1 MDTISSVEEL
11 RAHTRAWRLREEPI
25 ALVPTMGNLHAGHLK
40 LVQHAKALAP
50 RVVVSIFVNPMQF
63 AANEDYE
70 GYPLSM
76 ELDARALME
85 ADADVLFAP
94 GVSAVYP
101 GGVKGTTSVV
111 VPGLNSVLEGEHRP
125 SHFNGVTT
133 VVTKLFNM
141 VQPDIAVFGE
151 KDYQQL
157 LIIRRMV
164 KDLDMPVRIE
174 AVGTV
179 REHDG
184 LAMSSRN
191 SYLTATQR
199 TLAPRLH
206 QVLLDVKTV
215 VEAGAGD
222 FQGIERA
229 AMQQLA
235 ETGMVVD
242 YVSIRRQS
250 DLALPKAGDRQLVVL
265 AAARIGA
272 TRLIDNNQISIT

>member
-40 LVQHAKALAP
+40 LVQHAKAIAA

-101 GGVKGTTSVV
+101 GGVEGTTSVV

>member
-1 MDTISSVEEL
+1 MDTITSVEEL

-40 LVQHAKALAP
+40 LVQHAKAIAP

-76 ELDARALME
+76 ELDARALMQ

-125 SHFNGVTT
+125 SHFNGVST

-222 FQGIERA
+222 FQGIEHA

-235 ETGMVVD
+235 EAGMAVD

>member
-1 MDTISSVEEL
+1 MDTITSVAEL
-11 RAHTRAWRLREEPI
+11 RAHTKAWRLRDEPI

-40 LVQHAKALAP
+40 LVRHAKALAP

-70 GYPLSM
+70 SYPHTM
-76 ELDARALME
+76 ELDAEALMQAE
-85 ADADVLFAP
+85 ADVLFAP

-101 GGVKGTTSVV
+101 GGVEQTTSVV
-111 VPGLNSVLEGEHRP
+111 VPGLNSILEGEHRP

-133 VVTKLFNM
+133 VVAKLFNM

-164 KDLDMPVRIE
+164 KDLDMPVRIK

-179 REHDG
+179 READG

-191 SYLTATQR
+191 NYLQATER
-199 TLAPRLH
+199 ALAPQLH
-206 QVLLDVKTV
+206 QVLLDVKTI
-215 VEAGAGD
+215 VEAGEAD
-222 FQGIERA
+222 LQGVEQA
-229 AMQQLA
+229 AAQQLA
-235 ETGMVVD
+235 GAGFAVD
-242 YVSIRRQS
+242 YISIRRRS
-250 DLALPKAGDRQLVVL
+250 DLAPPVAGDGRLVVL
-265 AAARIGA
+265 AAARIGT
-272 TRLIDNNQISIT
+272 TRLIDNVKISMT

>member
-1 MDTISSVEEL
+1 MDTITSVAEL
-11 RAHTRAWRLREEPI
+11 RAYNRAWRLRDEPI
-25 ALVPTMGNLHAGHLK
+25 ALVPTMGHLHAGHLK
-40 LVQHAKALAP
+40 LVQHAKAIAP

-70 GYPLSM
+70 TYPLSM
-76 ELDARALME
+76 ELDSRALME

-94 GVSAVYP
+94 AVSAVYP
-101 GGVKGTTSVV
+101 RGVKGTTSVV
-111 VPGLNSVLEGEHRP
+111 VPGLNSILEGEHRP

-164 KDLDMPVRIE
+164 KDLDLPVRIE
-174 AVGTV
+174 AVETV
-179 REHDG
+179 RENDG

-191 SYLTATQR
+191 SYLNATER
-199 TLAPRLH
+199 ALAPQLQ

-215 VEAGAGD
+215 VEAGEGD
-222 FQGIERA
+222 FQAVEHA
-229 AMQQLA
+229 AGQQLA
-235 ETGMVVD
+235 EAGLAVD
-242 YVSIRRQS
+242 YVSIRRRC
-250 DLALPKAGDRQLVVL
+250 DLALPAAGERQLVAL

-272 TRLIDNNQISIT
+272 TRLIDNIMISIT